1 MKEFRRQVTVT
12 NVLLVDKDRL
22 QNKQTNKQKLD
33 IRV

>member
-1 MKEFRRQVTVT
+1 MKEFRRQITVT